1 MDIFD
6 RIASQFQKE
15 ARIPSVGNPKYEP
28 CPCKNPKAKGPC
40 KCPTGET
47 WTEKEVKAYYDDFKG
62 SLGKEWAK
70 YEGAFDPSTGKMN
83 QDRIRKNMG
92 GGKGKKHDLSALGQ
106 LGKKASFYD
115 DEIIDDLGLDRVAA
129 QWGKTDPSF
138 GYQAPEERSI
148 RDRRLNP
155 TYKEVKSKNE
165 RKRIRERNTLYSNLY
180 YAHPMESA
188 SSEEVKEVRL
198 YTGVRDV
205 TKIPA
210 PRDEFPK
217 PSQISLGVEVA
228 PDLFL
233 FHRSQKPIQN
243 ISPTRDP
250 EDYVLLKSNV
260 PYLGGLSRKAS
271 FYDEE
276 IIDDL
281 GFDREASFL
290 EDEIIDDLGLDRE
303 ASYGYQTPA
312 MRRKPSKQNIAHRLL
327 HLNRQKAKRMLTRE
341 EEMELRDLEERHS
354 KSNLS
359 AYARAFENRRAS
371 FLEDEI
377 IDDLG
382 LERTA
387 SDREAELLA
396 EDLMVLADEIMS
408 GKRRGPLKSSVRR
421 AIGKAIRNSLKGSG
435 LKNRTKKMRKTLNR
449 ARTQESKARAR
460 VRKQRRYNR
469 YSR

>member
-70 YEGAFDPSTGKMN
+70 YEGAFDPSSGKMN
-83 QDRIRKNMG
+83 QDRIKKNMG

-115 DEIIDDLGLDRVAA
+115 DEIIDDLGLERV
-129 QWGKTDPSF
+129 
-138 GYQAPEERSI
+138 
-148 RDRRLNP
+148 
-155 TYKEVKSKNE
+155 
-165 RKRIRERNTLYSNLY
+165 
-180 YAHPMESA
+180 
-188 SSEEVKEVRL
+188 
-198 YTGVRDV
+198 
-205 TKIPA
+205 
-210 PRDEFPK
+210 
-217 PSQISLGVEVA
+217 
-228 PDLFL
+228 
-233 FHRSQKPIQN
+233 
-243 ISPTRDP
+243 
-250 EDYVLLKSNV
+250 
-260 PYLGGLSRKAS
+260 AS
-271 FYDEE
+271 FYDDE

-281 GFDREASFL
+281 GLERVASYGYQSPAMRRKPSKYNIAHRLQHLNRQKKNRMLTREEEVELRGLEERYSKSNLPAYARAFKNLQASFYD
-290 EDEIIDDLGLDRE
+290 DEIIDDLGLDRIASETSWRTSTFSVDGKPPSTGEEILSENDYDPEIQEILEEVYRTGRPYRGFNMASVSLVKE
-303 ASYGYQTPA
+303 AS
-312 MRRKPSKQNIAHRLL
+312 
-327 HLNRQKAKRMLTRE
+327 
-341 EEMELRDLEERHS
+341 
-354 KSNLS
+354 
-359 AYARAFENRRAS
+359 
-371 FLEDEI
+371 EI

-382 LERTA
+382 FEREA

-421 AIGKAIRNSLKGSG
+421 AIGKALKKSLDRGNN
-435 LKNRTKKMRKTLNR
+435 LKDRTRKTRRTLNK